1 MVADGAEAGGGC
13 GDHHG
18 EARIGSRD
26 TGGEEAEAGCLLLS
40 CAEDGAICSWADVA
54 PPKLPKK
61 KKPKKQPRDARGA
74 NKPDSQGKKRKQ
86 TMHD

>member
-13 GDHHG
+13 GDHG

-26 TGGEEAEAGCLLLS
+26 TAEEAEAGGCLLLS
-40 CAEDGAICSWADVA
+40 CAEDGAICSWADAA

-61 KKPKKQPRDARGA
+61 KPRKQPRDARA
-74 NKPDSQGKKRKQ
+74 KKPDSQGKKRKQ